1 MNQHDIIQA
10 FSKLGA
16 FMKSLCDQEAAN
28 EELVYIRE
36 VIQREKNH
44 NGWFTVQSIYKSLE
58 SLSEM
63 LSVKDLDEWAS
74 HYTFTSSPKRV
85 AVIMAGNIPLVGFH
99 DLLCVL
105 VSGHHALIKLSS
117 DDSRLLPLFLERLVQ
132 LDPCMKERFTVV
144 PRLNESEA
152 VIATGS
158 NNSARYFEKYFG
170 HQPHIIRRNRT
181 SVAIIDGSE
190 SPKELELLGEDIF
203 SYFGMGCRNVSQLFI
218 PKDFDIDRFFAAIIG
233 YSDIINHNK
242 YGNNYDYYK
251 AIYLMNQE
259 KLLENGFLLTKE
271 SNELFSPIA
280 VLYSHR
286 YNSPEEVSDFLA
298 KHEEDIQAVI
308 GHGYIPFGQAQHP
321 KLTDY
326 ADGVDTMDFL
336 QNL

>member
-1 MNQHDIIQA
+1 
-10 FSKLGA
+10 
-16 FMKSLCDQEAAN
+16 MKSICDQEVTN
-28 EELVYIRE
+28 DELEGIRE
-36 VIQREKNH
+36 IIRREKNH
-44 NGWFTVQSIYKSLE
+44 NGWFTENSIYKSLE
-58 SLSEM
+58 ALSDM
-63 LSVKDLDEWAS
+63 LSSRDLEEWAAQ
-74 HYTFTSSPKRV
+74 YTFTSSSKRV
-85 AVIMAGNIPLVGFH
+85 GIIMAGNIPLVGFH

-117 DDSRLLPLFLERLVQ
+117 DDSRLLPIFLEKLVQ
-132 LDPCMKERFTVV
+132 FDARMKSRFTRIE
-144 PRLNESEA
+144 RLNESEA

-170 HQPHIIRRNRT
+170 HQPHIIRKNRT
-181 SVAIIDGSE
+181 SVAIIDGTE
-190 SPKELELLGEDIF
+190 SPEELELLGEDIF
-203 SYFGMGCRNVSQLFI
+203 IYFGMGCRNVSQLFI
-218 PKDFDIDRFFAAIIG
+218 PNNFDIDRFFAAIVG

-280 VLYSHR
+280 VLYYHR
-286 YNSPEEVSDFLA
+286 YASPEEISDFLT

-321 KLTDY
+321 GLSDY

>member
-85 AVIMAGNIPLVGFH
+85 GVIMAGNIPLVGFH

-132 LDPCMKERFTVV
+132 LDPRMKERFTVV

-218 PKDFDIDRFFAAIIG
+218 PKDFNIDRFFAAIIG

-280 VLYSHR
+280 VLYYHR
-286 YNSPEEVSDFLA
+286 CDSPEEVSDFLA